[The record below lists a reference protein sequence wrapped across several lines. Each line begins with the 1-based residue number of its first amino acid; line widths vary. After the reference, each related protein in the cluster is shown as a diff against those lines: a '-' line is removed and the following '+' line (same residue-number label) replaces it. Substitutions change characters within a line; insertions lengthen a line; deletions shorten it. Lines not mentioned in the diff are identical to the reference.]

1 MTDFEKKIRRYHNK
15 KMKYNKDPEA
25 LINRLRRKEA
35 GKYDFA
41 EDRDDIGYYMLDK
54 KYSYPRKPRKKVHF
68 WRRVIVT
75 LLAIV
80 IIILLTMWATNRVGW
95 QISIIGFRAILY

>member
-1 MTDFEKKIRRYHNK
+1 
-15 KMKYNKDPEA
+15 MKYNKDPEA

-54 KYSYPRKPRKKVHF
+54 KCSYPRKPRKKVHF
-68 WRRVIVT
+68 WRRVIVA

-80 IIILLTMWATNRVGW
+80 VIMLLTIWARNRFGW
-95 QISIIGFRAILY
+95 QINTFC